1 MKLLYWLRS
10 SGLWAG
16 LLAVTLML
24 LAYLANWPSMF
35 LAGWVS
41 MGLAA
46 LYAGRYS
53 PDAKRA
59 KALQAHA
66 HVQRAK
72 AANTREPA

>member
-16 LLAVTLML
+16 LFAVALML

-41 MGLAA
+41 MGLAT

-59 KALQAHA
+59 KALQARAHA
-66 HVQRAK
+66 RRAQ
-72 AANTREPA
+72 AEGTTP